1 MSRVVD
7 ERIELMRRSS
17 SVRTL
22 GSVGQDKHSS
32 NMLKLFRRYVRG
44 LHRYQYRRQH
54 PQADM
59 ANGATSTG
67 HEQGHSSAQETSRAR
82 SSDIGHVDTMDD
94 DTEHSGI
101 ENKGTETEL
110 KDADSDGN
118 SSRDRNKISHR
129 PGLIYVLPKA
139 ATQARALV
147 NLGIPFIEQAHD
159 FAVASGLDESQ
170 IFDIFHMTRRLRELD
185 GLWKMTRDCLL
196 RTPTGGQDSSLL
208 GSDTHS
214 SATADISGPP
224 YPSKNNRAAENI
236 FDEDVMYAS
245 CPRMSR
251 DTFHEKLKTWKA
263 LSQLDTS
270 THTDHAVGLPS
281 PEANP
286 WRLEHLLGWTLPQHT
301 NIATGQTMT
310 IAPRKYELFESFLDG
325 LWLVLSMSKLS
336 KRSGELQTA
345 DEKLLGAVFTLVTTL
360 HRLMER
366 AEQLPYHAF
375 YHDVAQCLSRMFQAM
390 NDLETHALTIET
402 VHEMG
407 ESVTSRAEYSVVLKH
422 TTIALLL
429 ATKALKELRDQTDI
443 LEGEK
448 LRRDEALAKISSA
461 VDSSA
466 DYIHVEECCNKTFGV
481 RREAHR
487 QKRFQQGVER
497 LEGLGWN
504 TAAARTILLNECRRR
519 RINYHADFAARMLE
533 ASFLKAL
540 APDPSK
546 KIHWKA
552 AALPTD
558 LVALLISQ
566 VLERPVLDGQDA
578 LGMYM
583 RYVTSMVSLSSRTPD
598 KTNRY
603 TDIREGSENP
613 YR

>member
-139 ATQARALV
+139 VTQARALV
-147 NLGIPFIEQAHD
+147 NLGIPFTEQKHD
-159 FAVASGLDESQ
+159 FAVASGLDGSQ
-170 IFDIFHMTRRLRELD
+170 LFDIFHMTRRLRELH
-185 GLWKMTRDCLL
+185 GLWKITRDCLL
-196 RTPTGGQDSSLL
+196 RTPTGGQDSLL
-208 GSDTHS
+208 LESDAHS
-214 SATADISGPP
+214 SANAHISGPSCASP
-224 YPSKNNRAAENI
+224 NNRATANI
-236 FDEDVMYAS
+236 FDEDVMYES

-251 DTFHEKLKTWKA
+251 DTFHHKLKTWMD
-263 LSQLDTS
+263 LSHLDTS
-270 THTDHAVGLPS
+270 THTDHAVGLPP

-286 WRLEHLLGWTLPQHT
+286 WRLEHLLGWRRPRHV
-301 NIATGQTMT
+301 NIATGQNVP
-310 IAPRKYELFESFLDG
+310 IAPSWYELFESFLDG
-325 LWLVLSMSKLS
+325 LWLALSMSKLS
-336 KRSGELQTA
+336 KSPGELQTA
-345 DEKLLGAVFTLVTTL
+345 EEKLLGAVLTLVTTL
-360 HRLMER
+360 HQFMER
-366 AEQLPYHAF
+366 AEQLPVHAF
-375 YHDVAQCLSRMFQAM
+375 YHDVAQCLARMFEAM

-407 ESVTSRAEYSVVLKH
+407 KSATSRAEYSVVLKH

-429 ATKALKELRDQTDI
+429 ATKALEELKDQTDI

-448 LRRDEALAKISSA
+448 LRRDEVLAKTSSA

-466 DYIHVEECCNKTFGV
+466 DYVHVEECCSKIFGV
-481 RREAHR
+481 RRASHR
-487 QKRFQQGVER
+487 RKRFQQGVER

-504 TAAARTILLNECRRR
+504 KAAARTILLNECRRR
-519 RINYHADFAARMLE
+519 RINYHADFAARMLD

-540 APDPSK
+540 TPDPSR

-558 LVALLISQ
+558 LVALLITQ

-578 LGMYM
+578 LNMYM
-583 RYVTSMVSLSSRTPD
+583 RYITGLVSLWPITAD
-598 KTNRY
+598 KVIRY
-603 TDIREGSENP
+603 TDIREGIENP